1 MAIVQPKFDNIGN
14 KRSGTKAKKD
24 GSSGDD
30 KGSRT
35 LGIYVDDNSFER
47 FYKNS
52 VTSMNPVASALT
64 DSEYGNES
72 EHVQPYINKFKT
84 VDVCFSQGRAST
96 SMNWDPSG
104 INFGNWRHLSVEVND
119 NVMLQLS
126 DMSIEASV
134 TENYDNLWDK
144 VMGNKIVSTLDSA
157 ASNVRMFASAAS
169 GSTDI
174 LKTGKT
180 YPRYKNVLVL
190 KDITTLNLP
199 SSLVFTFNYGSAG
212 LYSCDQE
219 VVRPILALVKYF
231 MPYPDADSAF
241 INGIVPSTE
250 YALSLAG
257 NEIRKLLLGGGSK
270 NDILSSINDANEDG
284 SSAKDSSSDDGQK
297 EDSSGLGSKMRSA
310 IVNASSGLADALTN
324 IQNEIYDATNKAA
337 KGLLDGTLDPD
348 AGSKYRFLTL
358 RIGRLVLPS
367 MVPGTVK
374 WKFDFAQVDEY
385 GFPYKGEVSFDGL
398 QTVEAASTEQV
409 ATSYL

>member
-1 MAIVQPKFDNIGN
+1 MAIVQPKFDNVGN

-24 GSSGDD
+24 NSSGDD

-35 LGIYVDDNSFER
+35 LGIYVDDNSFEK

-52 VTSMNPVASALT
+52 VTSTNPVASALT

-84 VDVCFSQGRAST
+84 VDLCFSYGRAST
-96 SMNWDPSG
+96 SMRWDPSG
-104 INFGNWRHLSVEVND
+104 INFGNWRHEFVEVND

-157 ASNVRMFASAAS
+157 ASNVRMFATAVS
-169 GSTDI
+169 GNNNN
-174 LKTGKT
+174 LKAGKA

-190 KDITTLNLP
+190 KDISSLNLP

-219 VVRPILALVKYF
+219 VVRPILALVQYF
-231 MPYPDADSAF
+231 MPYSDADTAF
-241 INGIVPSTE
+241 VNGIVPSNE

-257 NEIRKLLLGGGSK
+257 RKIKDLLLGKGLFSK
-270 NDILSSINDANEDG
+270 GALSSVSDANEDG
-284 SSAKDSSSDDGQK
+284 SSGEQK
-297 EDSSGLGSKMRSA
+297 EESGGIGSKMSSA
-310 IVNASSGLADALTN
+310 ITNASSKLANALTD
-324 IQNEIYDATNKAA
+324 IQNKIYDATNEAA
-337 KGLLDGTLDPD
+337 KELLEGTADE
-348 AGSKYRFLTL
+348 GSKYRFLTL

-398 QTVEAASTEQV
+398 QTVESASSAQV
-409 ATSYL
+409 AAPYS